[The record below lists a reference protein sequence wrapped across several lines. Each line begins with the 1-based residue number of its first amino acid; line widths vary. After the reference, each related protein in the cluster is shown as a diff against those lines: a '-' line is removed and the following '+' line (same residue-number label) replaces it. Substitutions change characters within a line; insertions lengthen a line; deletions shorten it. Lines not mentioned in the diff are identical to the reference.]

1 MTATKEASAGTLDR
15 IEAMAAAFLTGK
27 TARLLGY
34 SPDEADAWLING
46 RAAGLRTEAGLVHAA
61 HLQGRVAEM
70 RRDALAER
78 AVTTDPA
85 RLTQIDRRI
94 TQIYNAQIALEAK
107 LQDPRLSEEQRI
119 ADVYH
124 LVRPLLDQRGIDL
137 LDTTD
142 TRISHACSWF
152 VYNNIIRICGG
163 TRGCVG
169 SQRHRAFPRPLSD
182 AINHNLG
189 TNIDFVA
196 YAEWEHGQELDGYV
210 PWYQEAAQN
219 ASGVTIGTGNN
230 LAAADLNNMRDFAR
244 LYAAQMPE
252 PPGLIQKI
260 APYVGLRKQA
270 ACNFLSDHPLSLT
283 IPEVEW
289 LDAWR
294 FNYTLNSSYLYD
306 PPKPLPPVGYK
317 SFAAAYDTVRL
328 QKIQTGQISRH
339 PPDNQ
344 SVLTPF
350 KQLPMREQTILFSRL
365 SHNPSQGIG
374 AGNLDLLVSRDWDK
388 IWAFYADKLKGA
400 YKRRYKQENDYFNS
414 QPA

>member
-15 IEAMAAAFLTGK
+15 VEAMAPAFLTGK

-94 TQIYNAQIALEAK
+94 TQIDDAQIALEAK

-119 ADVYH
+119 ADGYR

-142 TRISHACSWF
+142 TRISHACSRF

-219 ASGVTIGTGNN
+219 ASGVTIGTGND

-260 APYVGLRKQA
+260 APYVRLRKQA

-294 FNYTLNSSYLYD
+294 FNYTLNSPYKTSHRK
-306 PPKPLPPVGYK
+306 PPYPPFPTAFDVL
-317 SFAAAYDTVRL
+317 RME
-328 QKIQTGQISRH
+328 KIQAGQISRH
-339 PPDNQ
+339 PPDTQ
-344 SVLTPF
+344 TTLTPF

-400 YKRRYKQENDYFNS
+400 YKRRYTQENDYFNRH
-414 QPA
+414 PA